1 MTKVNKN
8 TLLIPINKNI
18 FHKNILYIIYI
29 NMKKIG
35 LVKVIDNYINDRNFS
50 MIYKN
55 NKLDII
61 NYTKI
66 LDFSDTKISI
76 NSLDKTYI
84 ITGTNLVISK
94 MLDDEV
100 LITGTIKDISFN
112 EMS

>member
-1 MTKVNKN
+1 
-8 TLLIPINKNI
+8 
-18 FHKNILYIIYI
+18 
-29 NMKKIG
+29 MKKIG

>member
-1 MTKVNKN
+1 
-8 TLLIPINKNI
+8 
-18 FHKNILYIIYI
+18 
-29 NMKKIG
+29 MKKIG
-35 LVKVIDNYINDRNFS
+35 LVKVIDNYINNRNFS

-55 NKLDII
+55 DKLDII

-76 NSLDKTYI
+76 NSLNKTYI
-84 ITGTNLVISK
+84 ITGINLVISK